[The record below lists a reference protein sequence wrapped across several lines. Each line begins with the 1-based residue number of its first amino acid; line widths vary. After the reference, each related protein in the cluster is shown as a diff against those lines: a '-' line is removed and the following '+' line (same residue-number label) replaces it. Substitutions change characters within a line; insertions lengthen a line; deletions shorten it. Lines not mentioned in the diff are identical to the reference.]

1 MSRSFAVKV
10 TDAVKSATWA
20 DGHALRV
27 LHIPA
32 LLVVCAMTAAMGQE
46 RGVSV
51 ALLKMP
57 YVGERNTAELSPGPD
72 RLVAGGL
79 AASLDSIGARVRP
92 VAAAKLSAGQEKE
105 YGAWNRLALANG
117 QLADLVSASIR
128 EGDLA
133 VGLLANCSSLLGML
147 GGVQRS
153 GPGSRPLR
161 VGLVYLD
168 AHADFNTPET
178 TLSGMLGGMDV
189 AAAAGLCLTNLRRT
203 SKLEVP
209 LPPRHIILGG
219 VRDTDPL
226 EQDLIDRSE
235 LVSMPVEDIRSRNAP
250 FRQALST
257 LSQRVERLYI
267 HVDMDVLDPREV
279 PGHSLGVPGGP
290 TSRELGAA
298 ITEMFKD
305 PKAVAF
311 GVASTPTGERDRD
324 GVSLKAAYEL
334 IRAAVAGVQQRQP
347 R

>member
-1 MSRSFAVKV
+1 
-10 TDAVKSATWA
+10 
-20 DGHALRV
+20 L
-27 LHIPA
+27 I
-32 LLVVCAMTAAMGQE
+32 
-46 RGVSV
+46 
-51 ALLKMP
+51 
-57 YVGERNTAELSPGPD
+57 
-72 RLVAGGL
+72 
-79 AASLDSIGARVRP
+79 ASLEGLGATVKP
-92 VAAAKLSAGQEKE
+92 VKAARLSAEEEKA

-117 QLADLVSASIR
+117 QLSELVSASIR

-133 VGLLANCSSLLGML
+133 VGLLANCSSTLGML
-147 GGVQRS
+147 AGVQRS
-153 GPGSRPLR
+153 GPASRPLR

-203 SKLEVP
+203 SKLEIP
-209 LPPRHIILGG
+209 LPTRHIILGG

-226 EQDLIDRSE
+226 EQDLIDRSDV
-235 LVSMPVEDIRSRNAP
+235 VSMPTEDIRSRSAA
-250 FRQALST
+250 FRQMLAT
-257 LSQRVERLYI
+257 LSKQVDRLYI

-290 TSRELGAA
+290 TSQELGAA

-324 GVSLKAAYEL
+324 GVSMKAAYEL
-334 IRAAVAGVQQRQP
+334 IRAAVRGAQQR
-347 R
+347 

>member
-1 MSRSFAVKV
+1 VSTVWLSCTLALTMVLFGLAAV
-10 TDAVKSATWA
+10 A
-20 DGHALRV
+20 
-27 LHIPA
+27 
-32 LLVVCAMTAAMGQE
+32 GQD
-46 RGVSV
+46 RPVNV

-57 YVGERNTAELSPGPD
+57 YVGERNTAELSPAPD
-72 RLVAGGL
+72 RIVAGGL
-79 AASLDSIGARVRP
+79 AAALEAIGARVKP
-92 VAAAKLSAGQEKE
+92 VAAAKLSVEQEKA

-117 QLADLVSASIR
+117 QLADLVSASVR

-153 GPGSRPLR
+153 GATSRPLR

-209 LPPRHIILGG
+209 LPPRHIVLGG

-226 EQDLIDRSE
+226 EQELLDRSE
-235 LVSMPVEDIRSRNAP
+235 VVSLAVEDIRSRSAS
-250 FRQALST
+250 FHQVLAA
-257 LSQRVERLYI
+257 LSQRVDRLYI

-290 TSRELGAA
+290 SSQELGAA

-311 GVASTPTGERDRD
+311 GVASTPTGERDKD
-324 GVSLKAAYEL
+324 GVSLKAAHEL
-334 IRAAVAGVQQRQP
+334 IRAAVRGVQQRRP
-347 R
+347 